1 MAEKPKANMLTQF
14 NAGEFSN
21 ALAGRVDYERLKS
34 SFRKAVNVIPEV
46 AGGVKKFYGT
56 KFIAEIENAKN
67 FCMIPFHHEDANYTI
82 VFYDGKVGVI
92 ENETFNELD
101 ISAPVVADYQTIRY
115 EQANDVVFCVAE
127 DTAPFRI
134 AYYGEGNFAIESV
147 LFKDVP
153 YFPFGYTG
161 NYSSALQISGVTGT
175 VVATVPGSLT
185 EDNLKFSYPSEL
197 SITGNDNLTGD
208 IYRGY
213 RSKSNVNVYRD
224 THIGNITIS
233 IYKKNAD
240 DTKDIIFSSTVNN
253 INSDRVKIHGSDKE
267 IWAPYDVGT
276 GMYVDYVFY
285 QRNLLSFSSCVSA
298 IKGGLVGVFSDGED
312 IYIPTS
318 SIPGY
323 VSGSEYYLEVSVGDS
338 YSDLSKDDWFLYN
351 KYAPSVVER
360 YGIKTKTDGRGF
372 AKGPAEFVH
381 GDMVFSDQQNLIGRK
396 IKFYQNAQSDA
407 VKVWYQGLDIS
418 AGEVGTRVVLSDGHY
433 YLARSSGKCGN
444 IKPTHT
450 EGTVSDS
457 GVNWQYLHSG
467 TTTATIVGVDS
478 NTSIKLV
485 VDDGQYLPVPSL
497 ATTTNTFTN
506 YRWSMW
512 GADGLYP
519 SQVFF
524 CGGRLGFITNTSF
537 GTYYSLSKT
546 DSYTDF
552 AEETYGKTLDTDS
565 ITGLVSGGHVSNKIN
580 WVIAREKVYMGS
592 YGAEFVLGGNNDNIT
607 PTTVYCKPVSFT
619 GGDKVQ
625 ALKYMT
631 MSLFVG
637 ANAKELYTVNYD
649 YATES
654 YIPTNVSYVSEH
666 LLADKIKKL
675 AGAPRP
681 DKTIY
686 ILSKDGKLTQFVNY
700 ITERVAAFS
709 ALDLGG
715 KILDIAVSYSGN
727 NTEITIAREGQTGI
741 DLESFSVEKPNY
753 MLSQQTFEAN
763 SAHLYGWTDSDGN
776 TIYTRQT
783 GPDTA
788 MEGIYYNDGTERTTY
803 KSNIISRYNE
813 SDDSVEVVTTSSARH
828 LYGWKQEISVFYSAP
843 EVVYTDTESFVGPTS
858 VYYEDGSFA
867 NVILATNI
875 EDNTLYVTLADGYE
889 IRYGRVQAED
899 KDDVDVDVVTR
910 FVRNSTWDTTVVYKK
925 ISCPRFANKEVW
937 VKYVPFLQKEAQF
950 QKVMLDAN
958 GEYSIKDGLTE
969 YTVGLPMSME
979 INTQPLS
986 GAKLEGF
993 QQSSIRVLFRL
1004 LNTGHFSYGCSNDE
1018 EKYIDFDPWSVKQEY
1033 ERAHELAT
1041 GDVQLDIPYG
1051 YMKKSNVADS
1061 VYPNN
1066 TGVGINIKSDSPE
1079 PFNLLLISEVYK

>member
-21 ALAGRVDYERLKS
+21 ALAGRVDYARLKS
-34 SFRKAVNVIPEV
+34 SLRKAVNVIPEV
-46 AGGVKKFYGT
+46 AGGLKKFYGT
-56 KFIAEIENAKN
+56 KFIAEVENTKN

-92 ENETFNELD
+92 ENETFKELD
-101 ISAPVVADYQTIRY
+101 IAAPVVADYQTIRY

-134 AYYGEGNFAIESV
+134 AYYGEGNFAIEDVS
-147 LFKDVP
+147 FDDVP

-161 NYSSALQISGVTGT
+161 NYSSALQVTGVTGT

-185 EDNLKFSYPSEL
+185 EDNLKFTYPAEL
-197 SITGNDNLTGD
+197 SVSGSDNLTGNVYD
-208 IYRGY
+208 GY
-213 RSKSNVNVYRD
+213 RTKRNVDRFGKARL
-224 THIGNITIS
+224 GNITVS
-233 IYKKNAD
+233 IYKENAD
-240 DTKDIIFSSTVNN
+240 GSHDVVFSSIVNN
-253 INSDRVKIHGSDKE
+253 ISSNYRV
-267 IWAPYDVGT
+267 DVGPT
-276 GMYVDYVFY
+276 EYSGRNTRSDGTVDYLGY
-285 QRNLLSFSSCVSA
+285 KRNTLSFGSCVSA
-298 IKGGLVGVFSDGED
+298 IKGSFAGTFSADGE
-312 IYIPTS
+312 IYVPVS
-318 SIPGY
+318 NIPGY
-323 VSGSEYYLEVSVGDS
+323 ASGDRYYLTVSVEDS
-338 YSDLSKDDWFLYN
+338 YSVLDNDGWFGYN
-351 KYAPSVVER
+351 ASAPAVSR
-360 YGIKTKTDGRGF
+360 WYGLVTQTSAKSFT
-372 AKGPAEFVH
+372 KGPAAFIH

-407 VKVWYQGLDIS
+407 VKVWYQGLSVS
-418 AGEVGTRVVLSDGHY
+418 AGNVGSLVVLSDGHY
-433 YLARSSGKCGN
+433 YLARSSGTCGN

-450 EGTVSDS
+450 EGTVSDA

-478 NTSIKLV
+478 STSIKLV

-700 ITERVAAFS
+700 ITEQVAAFS
-709 ALDLGG
+709 ELDLGG

-727 NTEITIAREGQTGI
+727 NTEITIAREGQTGV
-741 DLESFSVEKPNY
+741 DLESFSVEEPNY
-753 MLSQQTFEAN
+753 MLSQQTFETK
-763 SAHLYGWTDSDGN
+763 SAKLYGWTDSDGN

-788 MEGIYYNDGTERTTY
+788 MEGIYYSDGTERTTY

-843 EVVYTDTESFVGPTS
+843 EVVYTDTEAFIEPTS

-875 EDNTLYVTLADGYE
+875 ADNTLYVTLVDGSE

-910 FVRNSTWDTTVVYKK
+910 FVRNSTWDTTAVYKK

-969 YTVGLPMSME
+969 YTVGLPMPME